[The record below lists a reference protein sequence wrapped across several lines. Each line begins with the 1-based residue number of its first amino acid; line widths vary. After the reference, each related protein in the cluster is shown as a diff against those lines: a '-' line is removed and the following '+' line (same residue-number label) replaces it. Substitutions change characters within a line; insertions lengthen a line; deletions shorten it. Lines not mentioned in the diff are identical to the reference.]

1 MLSSV
6 LDVLT
11 TLVSCMI
18 TYASEIVA
26 FVMEQPL
33 ILMFVVVGLVGIG
46 VGLIRRLIRL

>member
-1 MLSSV
+1 MMQAV

-11 TLVSCMI
+11 SLVTSMI
-18 TYASEIVA
+18 QYATQIIA

-33 ILMFVVVGLVGIG
+33 VLMFVVLGLVGIG